1 MTAFF
6 VTSYCFASL
15 DQASIIT
22 SHSSFVIRL
31 LFKIKLRFNS
41 YHNLLFSLL
50 LFCIQLQAQK
60 NSKTILDSKNK
71 KPIEYVIVSSNDKK
85 LKLIS
90 NKDGK
95 VILISDPSTRSFS
108 FYRMGYNER
117 VLDISALEKTDTIY
131 LDQLAIE
138 LQEINITTKMFDTIV
153 RDKRFY
159 VDDYVHLPNG
169 QFLLLTYM
177 INIPGFEVVYYRKGK
192 GILQRKKMKNESGE
206 SLFKDCFG
214 NFHLVTDQY
223 SRQLFFNSDTSFEFL
238 PKYSRSKFDSTVARC
253 SLNMKD
259 GILATIEKS
268 QLVIKRQYF
277 DSKVNDPFLTYY
289 KIANGQRTAFYT
301 SVYNERLMEMLKDQ
315 EGGIGNQQSAINA
328 IGGRGR
334 SQQAIEADHLL
345 FYSQIAKAVYAPVF
359 LRKDTLIIFNF
370 QEELIVFLNQDGKTL
385 RTLKLDSK
393 SYSSMRDFQVFFDE
407 ISGHFYIYSKEF
419 DKRTLNRIDLN
430 TGKAIKKIKLEKIFA
445 SKISVHN
452 NSIYY
457 LVKEHEWDDTAYLY
471 EQKI

>member
-1 MTAFF
+1 MRFNFHT
-6 VTSYCFASL
+6 C
-15 DQASIIT
+15 
-22 SHSSFVIRL
+22 L
-31 LFKIKLRFNS
+31 LFL
-41 YHNLLFSLL
+41 LL
-50 LFCIQLQAQK
+50 LFCIGSNAQK
-60 NSKTILDSKNK
+60 NSKTILDSKTK

-95 VILISDPSTRSFS
+95 VILISDPSIRSFS
-108 FYRMGYNER
+108 FYRMGYSER
-117 VLDISALEKTDTIY
+117 VLEIPVLEKLDTIH

-138 LQEINITTKMFDTIV
+138 LREVDITTKMFDTIV
-153 RDKRFY
+153 HDKRFY

-169 QFLLLTYM
+169 QFLLLTSI
-177 INIPGFEVVYYRKGK
+177 INVPGFEVVYYRKGK

-206 SLFKDCFG
+206 ALFKDCFG

-238 PKYSRSKFDSTVARC
+238 PKYNRTKFDSTLARC

-259 GILATIEKS
+259 GILATMGRS
-268 QLVIKRQYF
+268 QLVMKREYF
-277 DSKVNDPFLTYY
+277 DSKINDPFLTYY
-289 KIANGQRTAFYT
+289 KIANGKRTAFYT
-301 SVYNERLMEMLKDQ
+301 SVYNEKLMEMLKDQ
-315 EGGIGNQQSAINA
+315 EGGMVSQNGAIKA

-334 SQQAIEADHLL
+334 SQQAIEADHQL

-359 LRKDTLIIFNF
+359 LRRDTVIIFNF
-370 QEELIVFLNQDGKTL
+370 QEELIVFMNQDGKIL
-385 RTLKLDSK
+385 RTVKLDPK
-393 SYSSMRDFQVFFDE
+393 SYSSMRDFNVLFDE
-407 ISGHFYIYSKEF
+407 VSGYFYIYSKEF
-419 DKRTLNRIDLN
+419 DKRTLNRLDLN

-445 SKISVHN
+445 GKISVYN

-457 LVKEHEWDDTAYLY
+457 LVKEREWDDTAYLY